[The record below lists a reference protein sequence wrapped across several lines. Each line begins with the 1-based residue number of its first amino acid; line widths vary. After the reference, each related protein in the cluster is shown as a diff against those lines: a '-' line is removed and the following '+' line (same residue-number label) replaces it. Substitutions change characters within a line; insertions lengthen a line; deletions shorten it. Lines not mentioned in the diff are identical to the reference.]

1 MSGTKPERETPA
13 LQPVRGWT
21 VGDDRIQR
29 MMILAFAI
37 RHSMERPAIRMEG
50 GQTLWRSLPAAVCM
64 VFEKR
69 MSICLPQGLSYEL
82 KPYFIACNRR

>member
-1 MSGTKPERETPA
+1 M
-13 LQPVRGWT
+13 QPVRGWT

-29 MMILAFAI
+29 IMILAFAI

-50 GQTLWRSLPAAVCM
+50 GQNLWRSLPAVVCM

-69 MSICLPQGLSYEL
+69 MSICLLQGLSHEW

>member
-1 MSGTKPERETPA
+1 M
-13 LQPVRGWT
+13 QPVRGWT

-50 GQTLWRSLPAAVCM
+50 GQTLWRSLPAAVCRA
-64 VFEKR
+64 FEIQK
-69 MSICLPQGLSYEL
+69 
-82 KPYFIACNRR
+82 A

>member
-50 GQTLWRSLPAAVCM
+50 GQNLLRSLPAAVCM
-64 VFEKR
+64 VYEKR
-69 MSICLPQGLSYEL
+69 ISICLPKGLSYE
-82 KPYFIACNRR
+82 